1 MPTATLKYI
10 RLVNSTGSLDKRF
23 RVLAAD
29 YRPTLVRNDS
39 RQRTVTGKADTQTG
53 PQYRVWSLVLKVY
66 ETESDVNYGTRANL
80 ETFFGYN
87 NPAGSP
93 SSRLS
98 FYDALDSDGN
108 GVGDLYTVEIVGN
121 LEPQLLTPML
131 TGAGG
136 IFTVPLTLEQVA

>member
-66 ETESDVNYGTRANL
+66 ETESDVNCGTRA
-80 ETFFGYN
+80 
-87 NPAGSP
+87 
-93 SSRLS
+93 
-98 FYDALDSDGN
+98 
-108 GVGDLYTVEIVGN
+108 DL
-121 LEPQLLTPML
+121 
-131 TGAGG
+131 
-136 IFTVPLTLEQVA
+136 